1 MTHITTITNHP
12 LTPDEYGDFTQALHG
27 ATADGDASSLAELL
41 ALAPYDPHAYVARLH
56 ALADAADPAEQ
67 TDPEQVRAEQVRAL
81 MACPKPGRAIGEE
94 LACAILDALQQW
106 HLLTTETPEQRA
118 IRQAFKR
125 ARHLLDTLGEDD
137 PRTFDAI
144 IKAIELQD
152 PGCCDRMLKES
163 GIHLPEPTHVNAEGQ
178 GLLTLEQVAR
188 ALDADPQDLM
198 QHVEQMEA
206 VGMNVRQQPAGRLQ

>member
-1 MTHITTITNHP
+1 MTHITTCDDP
-12 LTPDEYGDFTQALHG
+12 LTPDEYGDITQALHG
-27 ATADGDASSLAELL
+27 AIAADALEELCDLL
-41 ALAPYDPHAYVARLH
+41 ALAPFDSPTYVTHLR

-67 TDPEQVRAEQVRAL
+67 TDPEQVRAELVKAL
-81 MACPKPGRAIGEE
+81 QASAQPGHVISAE
-94 LACAILDALQQW
+94 LACTILDALQQW
-106 HLLTTETPEQRA
+106 HRLTTETPEQRA
-118 IRQAFKR
+118 IRQAFKQ
-125 ARHLLDTLGEDD
+125 ARRLLDTLGEDD

-144 IKAIELQD
+144 VKAIELQD

-178 GLLTLEQVAR
+178 GLLTLEQVAQ

-198 QHVEQMEA
+198 QHVERMEA